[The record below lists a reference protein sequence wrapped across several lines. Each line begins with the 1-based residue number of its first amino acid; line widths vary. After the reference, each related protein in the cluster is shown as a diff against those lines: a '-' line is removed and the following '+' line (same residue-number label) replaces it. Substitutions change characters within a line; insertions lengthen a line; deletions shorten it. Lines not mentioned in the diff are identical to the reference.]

1 MGSFARRRGP
11 WASGD
16 GKPHVVSWR
25 SRVVSVV
32 LCRDPQAKCL
42 NAGERRYVGALGA
55 AFSKNYVLDWI
66 LAAEAA
72 GGKIAAC
79 FYALY

>member
-1 MGSFARRRGP
+1 MLES
-11 WASGD
+11 
-16 GKPHVVSWR
+16 
-25 SRVVSVV
+25 
-32 LCRDPQAKCL
+32 
-42 NAGERRYVGALGA
+42 AGMLVHLALL
-55 AFSKNYVLDWI
+55 FSQNYVLDWI